1 MGVSS
6 QGQLNG
12 GFPYV
17 CVMEPPGCDHELDGI
32 CQVGHFLLCVHRP
45 IRSHTEI
52 GVAADK
58 AHLPVTLAILKLH
71 CRHREE
77 KGKGDTELENSI
89 VRFTP
94 WGICKS
100 LTHLAG
106 LRLTRIHQD
115 VSWNISSPL
124 LSPLIPCFDVFGKTN
139 CLSVPE
145 PKYTGG
151 EEGLNSFPYHSF
163 PQTRRWQCQNSISLG
178 FSWESMK
185 RRSKTHQADWADCTP
200 YFAAKLMEPSLEW
213 ILEGCAA
220 WLRQKKGL
228 SRLNM
233 HTHTR
238 CFKGKVPCV
247 WAGGFWYRGGVWSL
261 STSHMSKELGQM
273 KHRNRQGE
281 MVLDCWVL
289 QRRFSRDGWHESAI
303 IPHKTQEEST
313 VSDSTIW
320 KILSFHCQI

>member
-17 CVMEPPGCDHELDGI
+17 CVMESPGCDHELDGI

-151 EEGLNSFPYHSF
+151 GEGLNSFPYHSF
-163 PQTRRWQCQNSISLG
+163 PKLDGGNVKTAFPLASPGKAWREGLRHIRLTGPIALHTLLLS
-178 FSWESMK
+178 SWSPALNEFWRVVLLDWDK
-185 RRSKTHQADWADCTP
+185 RKDSRVWTCT
-200 YFAAKLMEPSLEW
+200 
-213 ILEGCAA
+213 
-220 WLRQKKGL
+220 
-228 SRLNM
+228 
-233 HTHTR
+233 HTHAASRVKYRVYGRVGFGT
-238 CFKGKVPCV
+238 
-247 WAGGFWYRGGVWSL
+247 GGRL
-261 STSHMSKELGQM
+261 K
-273 KHRNRQGE
+273 
-281 MVLDCWVL
+281 
-289 QRRFSRDGWHESAI
+289 
-303 IPHKTQEEST
+303 
-313 VSDSTIW
+313 
-320 KILSFHCQI
+320 SFHFTYE